1 METKSPL
8 SAEAGGTSSETY
20 FGDLLGLDDYDET
33 QTAKE
38 IRNDAIQLE
47 WPLNSAADI
56 DKLLVGGQA
65 PLNIVAG
72 DLSDGE
78 PSPTSTDHD
87 EEEHDDNKHG
97 GDQPTPISINNTKPA
112 SSQVDAA
119 TTNKQPDAP
128 TTQPT
133 AVIRMS
139 NASEMVE
146 ISRADLAREAFKLE
160 EASLAASAL
169 REVNRHMNEEVER
182 LAAQVAI
189 VSGERDDIRTH
200 SEHLGK
206 LLHEAR
212 AQLAQAPATSVPVTP
227 SEALRDMRVALPP
240 QEGEDDP
247 SLLQAAMHTSGKLI
261 VGRHGKR
268 LENILQ
274 HLRRF
279 GRRNGWLIEPRQLT
293 NLEKIGEGTSSD
305 VFLAN
310 FRGTPVAVKSL
321 KASWVEGDGLG
332 SFARELAVVSTVRH
346 PNVLCFMGA
355 VIDVTAVPSCF
366 LVVTEY
372 VCGGTL
378 KQVLHGRPAGT
389 DAGVG
394 GGPRTPP
401 SRRNLSMMTRL
412 EIGIQV
418 GGKASQSDP
427 NHHRSYSNPKHH
439 RRQDI
444 TISSTATPT
453 STPTSTTHHPQ
464 PTPHNHN
471 PNPPPPQP
479 TPYVNSSTPPGGASS
494 LRAPLPGP
502 ARAPPRHQGQQRVS
516 GAGGR
521 RQGGRLWPLAAVQRT
536 QGDDDGGDRDVP
548 VHGP

>member
-418 GGKASQSDP
+418 AQAVYALHCQDPPVLHRDIKASNVFLGPGDVAKVADFGLSRP
-427 NHHRSYSNPKHH
+427 YS
-439 RRQDI
+439 
-444 TISSTATPT
+444 
-453 STPTSTTHHPQ
+453 
-464 PTPHNHN
+464 
-471 PNPPPPQP
+471 
-479 TPYVNSSTPPGGASS
+479 
-494 LRAPLPGP
+494 
-502 ARAPPRHQGQQRVS
+502 
-516 GAGGR
+516 GR
-521 RQGGRLWPLAAVQRT
+521 RETMTGETGTYQYMAPEIVRHEAYTDKADVYSFAILLNELLTGHPPYADFYLTPLQVCA
-536 QGDDDGGDRDVP
+536 P
-548 VHGP
+548 